1 MAQIRDE
8 YGNLVQLTDEH
19 GNPVQLTDEHG
30 NPMHLTGVATSME
43 TETGT
48 YTGSG
53 VHVPGSGTT
62 GGYEEHG
69 GAMGAAGVGTG
80 LGIFGDKQ
88 TSDQSHGYDGGLG
101 EHRQQ
106 QPHDDGVT
114 GEVRRSGS
122 SSSSSSEED
131 DGQGGRR
138 KKGLKEKIKEKLT
151 GGKHKG
157 DAQQQAHG
165 HGQGQGQTHTIA
177 VGTAITTTVTT
188 EAEKKSMMEKIKD
201 KLPGHH
207 SH

>member
-19 GNPVQLTDEHG
+19 GNPVELTDEHG
-30 NPMHLTGVATSME
+30 NPMHLTGVATSTE
-43 TETGT
+43 AETGT

-69 GAMGAAGVGTG
+69 GALGAAGVSTG
-80 LGIFGDKQ
+80 LGMFGDKQ
-88 TSDQSHGYDGGLG
+88 TVSDQPHGYDGGLG

-106 QPHDDGVT
+106 QPHDGGVT
-114 GEVRRSGS
+114 GEARRSGS
-122 SSSSSSEED
+122 SSSSSSED

-138 KKGLKEKIKEKLT
+138 KKKGLKEKIKEKLT
-151 GGKHKG
+151 GGKHKD
-157 DAQQQAHG
+157 DAQQQAY
-165 HGQGQGQTHTIA
+165 GQEQGQTHTIA
-177 VGTAITTTVTT
+177 VGTAITTTATT
-188 EAEKKSMMEKIKD
+188 EPEKRSMMEKIKD